1 MGRERNGWWRLLLD
15 AYAIPDF
22 EMGSVPGRFELLHK
36 VKEYLKS
43 WAMTH
48 LTLPQ
53 GAQVTLRASVF
64 AILKTLSAFVEF
76 SVLFLLNNFSVSCF
90 FFLSLLTLRCPLS
103 TSALFL
109 PLPSILSKFPLF
121 YFPSM
126 RYISHREENHN
137 ADASWQGPNRRCE
150 PRRYQAKDTS
160 HYDVTKPGKR
170 KCITALADNRRY
182 TVCLVR
188 H

>member
-76 SVLFLLNNFSVSCF
+76 SVLFYLIIF
-90 FFLSLLTLRCPLS
+90 
-103 TSALFL
+103 LFL
-109 PLPSILSKFPLF
+109 VSFSFLYSLSGAPSVHLLCFSHFPLF
-121 YFPSM
+121 FPN
-126 RYISHREENHN
+126 SHSFIFPPCGTFPIGRKITMQTHL
-137 ADASWQGPNRRCE
+137 DRGRIGGVSQGDIR
-150 PRRYQAKDTS
+150 QKTLL
-160 HYDVTKPGKR
+160 
-170 KCITALADNRRY
+170 ITM
-182 TVCLVR
+182 
-188 H
+188 